1 MYNHTNQMRCDFIR
15 GKSQR
20 EMDDMLPLYAKTINT
35 ICPCDE
41 DSFSSNFDNE
51 LAKHLS
57 SSTKK
62 TLANHRTEIAGALL
76 GLYYEE
82 DGEVFES
89 DRNKKYLQDSDQPA
103 LFKDICFKHQF
114 PTGVQKIAT
123 VQTKL
128 DDGINFRP
136 YPFILLVM
144 QLAENQSIELTL
156 VDIGYYILN
165 STDVLKG
172 NATPE
177 EVFSVI
183 HNDKSHGIE
192 RHLIQPSNKAYSYI
206 FQHIREQ
213 MNYLE
218 LANLIYIRD
227 DGIVLLNHHENEAIR
242 IFTEEYG
249 KPLPFNFREYDLT
262 SSEGRKE
269 AHLAWRKYYG
279 NLSMPSINGLF
290 TTKALAIINAQTETI
305 STQEDKSEDET
316 ETTVDIGDEGEELVF
331 KYEKSR
337 VRAYNVHLTN
347 RVLSLGKT
355 KGLGYDIQSVVAE
368 PGPTAEFSKYIEVKT
383 TKRVTAPAINDESWF
398 DNFTITRNEYLAAA
412 QHRNLYFIFRVYFTR
427 AGVIIHVLGN
437 IHQKADDGRIEIVP
451 LTYRLDF
458 SGKSV
463 DSVISTKEIMEY
475 INA

>member
-1 MYNHTNQMRCDFIR
+1 MRCDFIR

-20 EMDDMLPLYAKTINT
+20 EMDDMLPLYANTINT

-41 DSFSSNFDNE
+41 ESFSRNFDTE

-128 DDGINFRP
+128 YDGINFRP

-144 QLAENQSIELTL
+144 QLAEKQSTELSL

-165 STDVLKG
+165 SKDVLQGK
-172 NATPE
+172 ATPK
-177 EVFSVI
+177 EVFSAI
-183 HNDKSHGIE
+183 QNDKSHRIE
-192 RHLIQPSNKAYSYI
+192 RRLIQPTNKAYSYI

-218 LANLIYIRD
+218 LANLIFIRD
-227 DGIVLLNHHENEAIR
+227 DGIVLLNHHENEAIHV
-242 IFTEEYG
+242 FTEEYG
-249 KPLPFNFREYDLT
+249 KPLPFDFNIFDL
-262 SSEGRKE
+262 SSVDGRTE

-279 NLSMPSINGLF
+279 NLSTPSINGLF
-290 TTKALAIINAQTETI
+290 ATKASAIINTQAKTI
-305 STQEDKSEDET
+305 STQENKSEEE

-337 VRAYNVHLTN
+337 VRAYNIHLTN

-355 KGLGYDIQSVVAE
+355 KGLGYDIQSVVAK
-368 PGPTAEFSKYIEVKT
+368 PGPTAEFCKYIEVKT
-383 TKRVTAPAINDESWF
+383 TKRVTAPEINDESWF

-412 QHRNLYFIFRVYFTR
+412 QHKDLYFIFRVYFTR
-427 AGVIIHVLGN
+427 EGVIIHVLSN
-437 IHQKADDGRIEIVP
+437 IHQKAADGRMEIVP

-458 SGKSV
+458 SGKSI
-463 DSVISTKEIMEY
+463 DTVISTQEIMEY
-475 INA
+475 VNA